1 MALLKILSTNSCEC
15 RPVTVPTEGWDG
27 FESRPVRKSPK
38 EIWGFFVQKIL
49 GECRPDTV
57 PTEGWD
63 GFESRPVRKSPKE
76 IWGFFVQKILGE
88 CRPDTVPTEGW
99 DGFESR
105 PVRKSPKEI
114 WGFFVQKILG
124 ECRQLQYSVY
134 LRYCGSSETA
144 DVHEKRL
151 TNWVPPEGHVW
162 VLRITDNTT
171 TRY

>member
-1 MALLKILSTNSCEC
+1 
-15 RPVTVPTEGWDG
+15 
-27 FESRPVRKSPK
+27 
-38 EIWGFFVQKIL
+38 
-49 GECRPDTV
+49 
-57 PTEGWD
+57 
-63 GFESRPVRKSPKE
+63 
-76 IWGFFVQKILGE
+76 LGE

-162 VLRITDNTT
+162 VLRITDTQYGKSKHYWGKYRDPKENLGPGAQLELF
-171 TRY
+171 